1 MTQIPFKDAAIFWEP
16 LSSGEPFSGEM
27 HVIDANTPR
36 QMKYDKLACSGGAC
50 FREWR
55 HSTAPVAEI
64 LRAMVWL
71 LEDGINPATIHRE
84 FMKIDAYA
92 DAIGDFPYFGVE
104 VDEFAA

>member
-1 MTQIPFKDAAIFWEP
+1 MTRIPFKKAVLFWEP
-16 LSSGEPFSGEM
+16 FYSDQPYKGEM
-27 HVIDANTPR
+27 HVIDNDTPC
-36 QMKYDKLACSGGAC
+36 QIKYDKLACSGGAVL
-50 FREWR
+50 REWR
-55 HSTAPVAEI
+55 ESTAPLVQV
-64 LRAMVWL
+64 LHAMVSM